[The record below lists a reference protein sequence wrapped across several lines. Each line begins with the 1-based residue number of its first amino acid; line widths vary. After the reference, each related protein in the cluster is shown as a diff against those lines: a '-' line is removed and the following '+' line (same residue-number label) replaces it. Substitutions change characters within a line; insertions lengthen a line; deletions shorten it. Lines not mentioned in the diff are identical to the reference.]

1 MRWRTRHNTD
11 NSDTHSSYLTCQTL
25 QWNVNV
31 ILSARSDTCSQINGD
46 DCSPL
51 AIGRDAVRTAGHLD
65 DGLLRLKS
73 RMIQAAKYRKKR
85 KELLNNEI
93 VSRGRVEVTQD
104 EVDYKEEVDHQK
116 RVHYLGIPREA
127 IWE

>member
-1 MRWRTRHNTD
+1 
-11 NSDTHSSYLTCQTL
+11 
-25 QWNVNV
+25 
-31 ILSARSDTCSQINGD
+31 
-46 DCSPL
+46 
-51 AIGRDAVRTAGHLD
+51 
-65 DGLLRLKS
+65 
-73 RMIQAAKYRKKR
+73 MIQAAKYRKKR